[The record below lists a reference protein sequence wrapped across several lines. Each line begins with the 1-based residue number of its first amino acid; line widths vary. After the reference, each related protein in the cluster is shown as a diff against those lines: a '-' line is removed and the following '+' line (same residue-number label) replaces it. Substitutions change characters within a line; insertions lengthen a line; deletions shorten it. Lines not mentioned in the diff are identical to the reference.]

1 MPKILIVD
9 DEKQILA
16 SINRLL
22 KDSLE
27 VFTAEKTNDAFGIL
41 DHNDVDV
48 VISDYNLNDSINGSD
63 FLNMVSK
70 KWPHITR
77 IILTGY
83 NESHIAKDALNR
95 AGVFRFITKPWDDE
109 SFISTVS
116 EAVKR
121 SSIIKKNIELL
132 KEIEEQN
139 KKIETATKIIDRD
152 LKLKEKGLTESKKTI
167 TSVQKQLGAI
177 NELIARISS
186 GKTFRDL
193 VSATLEGI
201 SRIIKCDVSSIVS
214 ITEGVK
220 DFGIYSHGRE
230 ENIAVSSC
238 PDFISVLNTM
248 KSGGYNPLI
257 LNSIY
262 ATKRNKELLVGTDKI
277 SSMLL
282 YPIYIKTTLGTPSVF
297 IIVLGRT
304 GKQSFDKDDVNK
316 LKDVS
321 SSIYAALQ
329 RLETVNYIHVSLK
342 QWENV
347 FNSILDPLFIVS
359 TDYDIIRINEAVEKI
374 TGCNAIAATG
384 KKCYQV
390 FRNGQSVCDEC
401 LVKKTIGSGQPSTSE
416 GVICF
421 DDKSILATAYPV
433 TDENGVTS
441 VIQYNN
447 DRRAEFKLYKQL
459 VQAEKLAAI
468 GMLAANI
475 AHEINNPLG
484 GILAYSQLLKM
495 NFKESD
501 TVYSDLKEIES
512 ACQRSKNIISNLM
525 DFSRDTSK
533 DTKVI
538 FPARK
543 LIDDTLPL
551 INICLKSHKLSFNMN
566 GNEQLLIS
574 GNMGQLQQVLFNLI
588 TNAVHATPNG
598 GEIRISTRTVDKG
611 RVCIDVS
618 DTGCGIDENII
629 ARIFEPFFTTK
640 EKGKG
645 TGLGL
650 FVSYGI
656 INEHGGNIDVTSKK
670 GEGTT
675 FSVYLPVWSE
685 INDSVYNQTV

>member
-9 DEKQILA
+9 DEKQILTA
-16 SINRLL
+16 IKRLL
-22 KDSLE
+22 KDRFE
-27 VFTAEKTNDAFGIL
+27 VFTAENTKDAFNVLGS
-41 DHNDVDV
+41 NDIEA
-48 VISDYNLNDSINGSD
+48 VISDYNLNDSMNGSD
-63 FLNMVSK
+63 FLNMISE

-83 NESHIAKDALNR
+83 SESHIAKDALNR

-109 SFISTVS
+109 NVISTVS

-121 SSIIKKNIELL
+121 SRIIRKNRDLL
-132 KEIEEQN
+132 NEIEEQN
-139 KKIETATKIIDRD
+139 RKIETATKIIDRE
-152 LKLKEKGLTESKKTI
+152 LKLKEKRLTESKKTLS
-167 TSVQKQLGAI
+167 SVQKQLGAI
-177 NELIARISS
+177 NDLMAKISS

-201 SRIIKCDVSSIVS
+201 SGIVNCDVSSILS
-214 ITEGVK
+214 ITEGLK

-230 ENIAVSSC
+230 ESIALSSC
-238 PDFISVLNTM
+238 PDFASVLNTI
-248 KSGGYNPLI
+248 KTGGYNPLI
-257 LNSIY
+257 LSSIY
-262 ATKRNKELLVGTDKI
+262 ATRKNKELLVGTDAI
-277 SSMLL
+277 YSMLL
-282 YPIYIKTTLGTPSVF
+282 YPIYIKTTAGTPNVF

-304 GKQSFDKDDVNK
+304 GKQPFGKDDVDG
-316 LKDVS
+316 LKDIS
-321 SSIYAALQ
+321 SSIYASLQ
-329 RLETVNYIHVSLK
+329 RLETVNYIHTALK

-359 TDYDIIRINEAVEKI
+359 IDYEIIRINEAVEKI
-374 TGCNAIAATG
+374 TGCNAVAAAG

-390 FRNGQSVCDEC
+390 FRNCNDVCNDC
-401 LVKKTIGSGQPSTSE
+401 LVKKTIGSGQAITSE

-433 TDENGVTS
+433 VDENGVTS

-468 GMLAANI
+468 GMLASNI

-484 GILAYSQLLKM
+484 GILAYSQLLKS
-495 NFKESD
+495 NFNETD

-512 ACQRSKNIISNLM
+512 ACHRSKNIISNLM

-533 DTKVI
+533 DTKII
-538 FPARK
+538 FPVKK
-543 LIDDTLPL
+543 LIEDTLPL
-551 INICLKSHKLSFNMN
+551 INICLKSHKLSINMN
-566 GNEQLLIS
+566 GNEQSLIS

-588 TNAVHATPNG
+588 TNAVHATPSG
-598 GEIRISTRTVDKG
+598 GDIRITVQKADNG
-611 RVCIDVS
+611 NLCIGVA
-618 DTGCGIDENII
+618 DTGCGIDSHVLP
-629 ARIFEPFFTTK
+629 RIFEPFFTTK

-656 INEHGGNIDVTSKK
+656 INEHGGDIGVTSKK
-670 GEGTT
+670 GDGTT
-675 FSVYLPVWSE
+675 FSVTLPVWSE
-685 INDSVYNQTV
+685 TNDSVYNQTI